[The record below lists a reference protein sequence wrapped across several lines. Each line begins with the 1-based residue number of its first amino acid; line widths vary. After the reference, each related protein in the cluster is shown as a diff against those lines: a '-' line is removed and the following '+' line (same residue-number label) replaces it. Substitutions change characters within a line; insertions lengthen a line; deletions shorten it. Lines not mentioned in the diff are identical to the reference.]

1 MSNNLVTASILVI
14 GNEILSGRTQDT
26 NVSYIA
32 KSLENVGIKLIEV
45 RMVLDQKDMIVE
57 AINSLRKKYDY
68 LFTTGGIGT
77 THDDITFACV
87 ADAFNRKLV
96 ENSKI
101 SEILKNYHI
110 STRHA
115 LIPEGISG
123 FIENP
128 VSNFPSFYIEN
139 VYILAGMPSVM
150 KGMFDGIIPTLK
162 KGIPVQ
168 SLSIRCNLLEDY
180 IAQDLEKIQDQYT
193 DIEIG
198 SYPFY
203 NSPDDIGV
211 EFVIKGHY
219 LKRLEEVYEKIQ
231 NMITQYPK

>member
-101 SEILKNYHI
+101 SWPI
-110 STRHA
+110 
-115 LIPEGISG
+115 
-123 FIENP
+123 
-128 VSNFPSFYIEN
+128 
-139 VYILAGMPSVM
+139 
-150 KGMFDGIIPTLK
+150 
-162 KGIPVQ
+162 
-168 SLSIRCNLLEDY
+168 
-180 IAQDLEKIQDQYT
+180 
-193 DIEIG
+193 
-198 SYPFY
+198 
-203 NSPDDIGV
+203 
-211 EFVIKGHY
+211 
-219 LKRLEEVYEKIQ
+219 
-231 NMITQYPK
+231 